1 MEVEMKKIRLVFMI
15 GVLGLF
21 ILSCS
26 LFSMQRTADG
36 ALRVE
41 TNLPLQVITNILSSA
56 SEMTNVVNMQVELR
70 DGYIYVH
77 ADSVQFQNQIATN
90 VSFHIE
96 LTEINGLLAA
106 QITNLDMSGNM
117 IDESAIE
124 SYNQMLTEELTK
136 AGQQVD
142 QAKLENVSVS
152 PDGIKMVWLLGA
164 NGSN

>member
-1 MEVEMKKIRLVFMI
+1 
-15 GVLGLF
+15 
-21 ILSCS
+21 
-26 LFSMQRTADG
+26 
-36 ALRVE
+36 
-41 TNLPLQVITNILSSA
+41 
-56 SEMTNVVNMQVELR
+56 
-70 DGYIYVH
+70 
-77 ADSVQFQNQIATN
+77 
-90 VSFHIE
+90 
-96 LTEINGLLAA
+96 
-106 QITNLDMSGNM
+106 MSGNM